1 MRPFRIPYLILSSC
15 LLLPIA
21 IGILSCSPSYKQMQ
35 SAPDSYRDADVNVLQ
50 KFKPAFTVALYN
62 TTVDVVGNHL
72 SGLLLIKKMPDSS
85 TRMVF
90 SNEMGFSFFDFE
102 FKPDGDFK
110 VYSIM
115 KKLNKKS
122 VIKTLQHDFELV
134 LMNNLNNSKAF
145 VKTNEGLIYFIFPQ
159 NKGFNYYITN
169 QTGSELVRMERA
181 SNKKTIVEAVMQNY
195 QNGIPD
201 TIGISHKT
209 FEFNIGL
216 KRIER

>member
-1 MRPFRIPYLILSSC
+1 MRQFRIPYLILSSC
-15 LLLPIA
+15 LLLLFA
-21 IGILSCSPSYKQMQ
+21 CSPSYKQMQ
-35 SAPDSYRDADVNVLQ
+35 STTADAEVLQ

-102 FKPDGDFK
+102 FKPDGEFK

-122 VIKTLQHDFELV
+122 VIKTLQHDFELI
-134 LMNNLNNSKAF
+134 LMNNLDNSKAV
-145 VKTNEGLIYFIFPQ
+145 VKTSKGLTYFIFPQ
-159 NKGFNYYITN
+159 SKGYNYYITT
-169 QTGSELVRMERA
+169 QTGDELVRLERA
-181 SNKKTIVEAVMQNY
+181 SNKKTIVEAVMKNY
-195 QNGIPD
+195 LNGVPD

-216 KRIER
+216 KQIER

>member
-1 MRPFRIPYLILSSC
+1 MLPSRIIYLISGSC
-15 LLLPIA
+15 LILL
-21 IGILSCSPSYKQMQ
+21 LSCSPLHNKMQ
-35 SAPDSYRDADVNVLQ
+35 SATADLGLLQ

-102 FKPDGDFK
+102 FGSDGSFK
-110 VYSIM
+110 VHSII
-115 KKLNKKS
+115 KKMNKRS
-122 VIKTLQHDFELV
+122 VIKTLRHNFELV
-134 LMNNLNNSKAF
+134 LMNKLDNSTAM
-145 VKTNEGLIYFIFPQ
+145 VKTANDRLYFIFPQ
-159 NKGFNYYITN
+159 NKGYSYYITN
-169 QTGSELVRMERA
+169 MDGTELLRMERA
-181 SNKKTIVEAVMQNY
+181 SNKKIIVEAVMQNY
-195 QNGIPD
+195 TGGIPD

>member
-1 MRPFRIPYLILSSC
+1 MRLFRIPYLILSSS
-15 LLLPIA
+15 LLIMM
-21 IGILSCSPSYKQMQ
+21 SCSPVHQQMQ
-35 SAPDSYRDADVNVLQ
+35 TAAADVKVLQ

-90 SNEMGFSFFDFE
+90 SNEMGLGFFDFE
-102 FKPDGDFK
+102 FATDGNFK

-134 LMNNLNNSKAF
+134 LMNNLDNSKAV
-145 VKTNEGLIYFIFPQ
+145 VKTNEGLTYFIFPQ
-159 NKGFNYYITN
+159 SKGYNYYITN
-169 QTGSELVRMERA
+169 QSGDELVRMERA
-181 SNKKTIVEAVMQNY
+181 SNKKIIVEAVMKNY
-195 QNGIPD
+195 INGIPD

>member
-1 MRPFRIPYLILSSC
+1 MRPFRIIYLILSSC
-15 LLLPIA
+15 LLFVV
-21 IGILSCSPSYKQMQ
+21 SCSPSYQQMQ
-35 SAPDSYRDADVNVLQ
+35 SATANVNVLQ

-62 TTVDVVGNHL
+62 TTVDVMSNHL

-85 TRMVF
+85 TRVVF
-90 SNEMGFSFFDFE
+90 SNEMGLGFFDFE
-102 FKPDGDFK
+102 FAPDGSFK

-134 LMNNLNNSKAF
+134 LMNNLDNTKAV
-145 VKTNEGLIYFIFPQ
+145 VKTNEGLTYFIFPQ
-159 NKGFNYYITN
+159 SKGFNYYITN
-169 QTGSELVRMERA
+169 QSGDELVRMERA
-181 SNKKTIVEAVMQNY
+181 SNKKIIVEAVMKNY
-195 QNGIPD
+195 INGIPD

>member
-1 MRPFRIPYLILSSC
+1 
-15 LLLPIA
+15 
-21 IGILSCSPSYKQMQ
+21 MQ
-35 SAPDSYRDADVNVLQ
+35 SATANVSILQ

-90 SNEMGFSFFDFE
+90 SSETGFTFFDFE
-102 FKPDGDFK
+102 FAADGNFK
-110 VYSIM
+110 VYSII
-115 KKLNKKS
+115 KKMNKRS

-134 LMNNLNNSKAF
+134 LMNGLNNNPAT
-145 VKTNEGLIYFIFPQ
+145 VKTDSGLLYFIYPQ
-159 NKGFNYYITN
+159 AKGFNYYITSADGN
-169 QTGSELVRMERA
+169 ELVHIERA
-181 SNKKTIVEAVMQNY
+181 SYKKTVVEAVMKNY
-195 QNGIPD
+195 INGIPD

>member
-1 MRPFRIPYLILSSC
+1 MHLLRIPYLILSSC
-15 LLLPIA
+15 LLIMP
-21 IGILSCSPSYKQMQ
+21 GCSPVHQQMQ
-35 SAPDSYRDADVNVLQ
+35 SAAADVNELQ

-62 TTVDVVGNHL
+62 TTVDVMDNHL

-85 TRMVF
+85 TRVVF
-90 SNEMGFSFFDFE
+90 SNEMGLGFFDFE
-102 FKPDGDFK
+102 FAADGNFK

-115 KKLNKKS
+115 KKLDKKS

-134 LMNNLNNSKAF
+134 LMNNLDNSQA
-145 VKTNEGLIYFIFPQ
+145 VLKTNEGLTYFIFPQ
-159 NKGFNYYITN
+159 SKGFNYYITN
-169 QTGSELVRMERA
+169 QTGNELVRMERA
-181 SNKKTIVEAVMQNY
+181 SNKKTIVEAVMKNY
-195 QNGIPD
+195 IGGIPD

>member
-1 MRPFRIPYLILSSC
+1 MILSSC
-15 LLLPIA
+15 LLFVV
-21 IGILSCSPSYKQMQ
+21 SCSPSYQQMQ
-35 SAPDSYRDADVNVLQ
+35 SATADVNVLQ

-62 TTVDVVGNHL
+62 TTVDVMSNHL

-85 TRMVF
+85 TRVVF
-90 SNEMGFSFFDFE
+90 SNEMGLGFFDFE
-102 FKPDGDFK
+102 FAPDGSFK

-122 VIKTLQHDFELV
+122 VIKTLQHDFELL
-134 LMNNLNNSKAF
+134 LMNNLDNTKAV
-145 VKTNEGLIYFIFPQ
+145 VKTNEGLTYFIFPQ
-159 NKGFNYYITN
+159 SKGFNYYITN
-169 QTGSELVRMERA
+169 QSGDELVRMERA
-181 SNKKTIVEAVMQNY
+181 SNKKIIVEAVMKNY
-195 QNGIPD
+195 INGIPD

>member
-1 MRPFRIPYLILSSC
+1 M
-15 LLLPIA
+15 
-21 IGILSCSPSYKQMQ
+21 LSCSPSYKQMQ
-35 SAPDSYRDADVNVLQ
+35 SPDSYRDADVNVLQ
-50 KFKPAFTVALYN
+50 KFKPNFTVALYN

-90 SNEMGFSFFDFE
+90 SNEMGFGFFDFE
-102 FKPDGDFK
+102 FKPEGNFK

-122 VIKTLQHDFELV
+122 VIKTLQHDFELI
-134 LMNNLNNSKAF
+134 LMNNLDNSKVS
-145 VKTNEGLIYFIFPQ
+145 VKTKDGLTYFIYPQ
-159 NKGFNYYITN
+159 SKGYNYYITN
-169 QTGSELVRMERA
+169 QSGDELIRMERA
-181 SNKKTIVEAVMQNY
+181 SSKKTIVEAVMKNY
-195 QNGIPD
+195 QNGVPD
-201 TIGISHKT
+201 SIGISHKT

>member
-1 MRPFRIPYLILSSC
+1 MLLFRIPYLILSS
-15 LLLPIA
+15 LLLIM
-21 IGILSCSPSYKQMQ
+21 LSCSPAHQQMQ
-35 SAPDSYRDADVNVLQ
+35 SAAADVNLLQ

-102 FKPDGDFK
+102 FAADGSFK

-122 VIKTLQHDFELV
+122 VIKTLQHDFELI
-134 LMNNLNNSKAF
+134 LMNNLDNSKAS
-145 VKTNEGLIYFIFPQ
+145 VRIKDGVTYFIFPQ
-159 NKGFNYYITN
+159 SKGFNYYITN
-169 QTGSELVRMERA
+169 QNGDELVRLERA
-181 SNKKTIVEAVMQNY
+181 SNKKTIVEAVMKNY
-195 QNGIPD
+195 LNGVPD

-209 FEFNIGL
+209 IEFNIGL

>member
-1 MRPFRIPYLILSSC
+1 MRLSPIIYLILSSG
-15 LLLPIA
+15 LLLIS
-21 IGILSCSPSYKQMQ
+21 GCSPAHKQMQ
-35 SAPDSYRDADVNVLQ
+35 SATADVNVLR
-50 KFKPAFTVALYN
+50 KFKPNFSVALYN

-90 SNEMGFSFFDFE
+90 SNEMGVGFFDFE
-102 FKPDGDFK
+102 FKDDGDFK

-122 VIKTLQHDFELV
+122 VIKTLRHDFELI
-134 LMNNLNNSKAF
+134 LMNKIGNSKAT
-145 VKTNEGLIYFIFPQ
+145 VKTNGGLTYFIFPQ
-159 NKGFNYYITN
+159 TKGFNYYITN
-169 QTGSELVRMERA
+169 QSGSELVRMERA
-181 SNKKTIVEAVMQNY
+181 SNKKPIVEAVMKNY
-195 QNGIPD
+195 VNGVPD

-216 KRIER
+216 KKIER

>member
-1 MRPFRIPYLILSSC
+1 MILSSC
-15 LLLPIA
+15 LLFVV
-21 IGILSCSPSYKQMQ
+21 SCSPSYQQMQ
-35 SAPDSYRDADVNVLQ
+35 SATADVNVLQ

-62 TTVDVVGNHL
+62 TTVDVMSNHL

-85 TRMVF
+85 TRVVF
-90 SNEMGFSFFDFE
+90 SNEMGLGFFDFE
-102 FKPDGDFK
+102 FAPDGSFK

-122 VIKTLQHDFELV
+122 VIKTLQHDFDLL
-134 LMNNLNNSKAF
+134 LMNNLDNTKAV
-145 VKTNEGLIYFIFPQ
+145 VKTNEGLTYFIFPQ
-159 NKGFNYYITN
+159 SKGFNYYITN
-169 QTGSELVRMERA
+169 QSGDELVRMERA
-181 SNKKTIVEAVMQNY
+181 SNKKIIVEAVMKNY
-195 QNGIPD
+195 INGIPD

>member
-1 MRPFRIPYLILSSC
+1 MILSSC
-15 LLLPIA
+15 LLV
-21 IGILSCSPSYKQMQ
+21 ILSCSPAHKQMQ
-35 SAPDSYRDADVNVLQ
+35 SATADISTLQ

-90 SNEMGFSFFDFE
+90 SSETGFTLFDFE
-102 FKPDGDFK
+102 FAADGNFK
-110 VYSIM
+110 VYSII
-115 KKLNKKS
+115 KKMNKRS

-134 LMNNLNNSKAF
+134 LMNRLDNSRAS
-145 VKTNEGLIYFIFPQ
+145 VRTQDGLLYFIFPQ
-159 NKGFNYYITN
+159 TKGFSYYITN
-169 QTGSELVRMERA
+169 AASDELVRMERA
-181 SNKKTIVEAVMQNY
+181 SSKKTIVEALMKNY
-195 QNGIPD
+195 INGIPD